1 MFVKLQVSEDWN
13 MGLLQYMK
21 VKALMDTPWFLASTK
36 TTKNFVIGDVFYYAY
51 EHTLKV
57 IDVIVALHNAELM
70 QQPVFAIDVASI
82 LINL

>member
-1 MFVKLQVSEDWN
+1 
-13 MGLLQYMK
+13 MGLLY
-21 VKALMDTPWFLASTK
+21 ASTK

-51 EHTLKV
+51 EHTVKV